1 MGDYLFYYLQTYL
14 GFGTVQNAWL
24 VTWWGVTGV
33 TVNWVL
39 LKPRTYYCSMLT
51 LSSLLIV
58 LVLCW
63 LVLSDCAFLSVVS
76 MMTTHCD
83 APIKSCDELND

>member
-39 LKPRTYYCSMLT
+39 LKPRTY
-51 LSSLLIV
+51 
-58 LVLCW
+58 
-63 LVLSDCAFLSVVS
+63 
-76 MMTTHCD
+76 
-83 APIKSCDELND
+83 

>member
-39 LKPRTYYCSMLT
+39 LKPRTLT
-51 LSSLLIV
+51 HCLFSLLIV

-63 LVLSDCAFLSVVS
+63 LVLSDCDILSIV
-76 MMTTHCD
+76 MTTYCD
-83 APIKSCDELND
+83 APIKSRDELTD